1 MVEQNTVNI
10 CIDVQFIL
18 RALNVNHLNYIIN
31 KNFIFNYINLKFLM
45 KKSINLY
52 MYYIHKIKFCF

>member
-45 KKSINLY
+45 EKSINLY
-52 MYYIHKIKFCF
+52 VYLFILIYLIF